1 MKLGAIEE
9 QAESWLHLV
18 GDRPSNQKMKQAV
31 CFLVLT
37 LAITATY
44 GSPRLPINE
53 DDHDDATAPYWK
65 GKLGWILEHIGKFL
79 QYTAQSSSAYY
90 SAEDAATQPQDVN
103 VEHIRKVAEMLNK
116 AADTI
121 QKGEKVNLFH

>member
-1 MKLGAIEE
+1 
-9 QAESWLHLV
+9 
-18 GDRPSNQKMKQAV
+18 MKQVV

-53 DDHDDATAPYWK
+53 DDHGDATAPYWK
-65 GKLGWILEHIGKFL
+65 GKLGWILEQIGKFL
-79 QYTAQSSSAYY
+79 QHSAQSSSAYY
-90 SAEDAATQPQDVN
+90 SSEDAATQPQDVT

-116 AADTI
+116 VADTM